1 MTYLPAFPEPPMSDE
16 LASLLR
22 RLCDE
27 ADVPFDATLGARR
40 AERLAAC
47 LIDELRLRVLP
58 PHTD

>member
-1 MTYLPAFPEPPMSDE
+1 MTYLPTFPEPPMSDE

-27 ADVPFDATLGARR
+27 AEVPFDATLGALR
-40 AERLAAC
+40 AERLAAS
-47 LIDELRLRVLP
+47 LIDDLRLRVLP

>member
-1 MTYLPAFPEPPMSDE
+1 MTYLAALPEPPMSDE
-16 LASLLR
+16 MASLLR

-27 ADVPFDATLGARR
+27 ADLPFDATLGARC

-47 LIDELRLRVLP
+47 LIEEVRLRVLP

>member
-1 MTYLPAFPEPPMSDE
+1 MTYLTAFPEQPMSDE

-27 ADVPFDATLGARR
+27 ADLPFDATLGARR
-40 AERLAAC
+40 AERLAAY

>member
-1 MTYLPAFPEPPMSDE
+1 MTYQPAFPEPPMPDE
-16 LASLLR
+16 LASRLR

-40 AERLAAC
+40 AERLAVRLA
-47 LIDELRLRVLP
+47 DEIRIRVLP